1 MLEGLATM
9 DLAARLGSA
18 LVIGS
23 AIGLDRDLRNK
34 PAGMRTQALVA
45 LGAAV
50 ITIACINAAGPRD
63 PGAVSRVLQGII
75 TGVGFL
81 GGGVILHAGDREG
94 AVVGLTTAASV
105 WVVACL
111 GAACGAG
118 QWELGLLGAALSLAV
133 LKLGHPFEK
142 AIERIFRRRP
152 QGPPKTDL

>member
-1 MLEGLATM
+1 
-9 DLAARLGSA
+9 
-18 LVIGS
+18 
-23 AIGLDRDLRNK
+23 
-34 PAGMRTQALVA
+34 
-45 LGAAV
+45 
-50 ITIACINAAGPRD
+50 
-63 PGAVSRVLQGII
+63 VLQGII